1 MGKFK
6 EIKLGFLRL
15 EVVQYEVITKQKL
28 SYPID
33 KSVLAIYFSCF
44 S

>member
-15 EVVQYEVITKQKL
+15 EVVQYEIITKQNSL
-28 SYPID
+28 IQ
-33 KSVLAIYFSCF
+33 LIREF
-44 S
+44 